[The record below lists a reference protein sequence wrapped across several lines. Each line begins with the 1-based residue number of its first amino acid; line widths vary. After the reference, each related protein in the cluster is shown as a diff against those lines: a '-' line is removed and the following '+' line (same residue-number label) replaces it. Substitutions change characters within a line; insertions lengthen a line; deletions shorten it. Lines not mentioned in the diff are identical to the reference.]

1 MIEEIKTHCNKR
13 NLRIGINELELSL
26 FQPALLVK
34 FNSKRKTLKSL
45 LSFYIDNHRLHVK
58 IIAGTSINEE
68 IDYIELS
75 ERLIQIQT
83 VRNNLIVIA
92 LN

>member
-1 MIEEIKTHCNKR
+1 MIEEIKTHCKKR
-13 NLRIGINELELSL
+13 SLRIGINELELSL

-34 FNSKRKTLKSL
+34 SNSKRKPLKHL
-45 LSFYIDNHRLHVK
+45 ISFYIDNHRLHVK

-75 ERLIQIQT
+75 ETLIQIQT